1 VSPLASILAA
11 AALLYVA
18 RFLWRSHQAEHAAW
32 SIEDEQAYADLVAEE
47 RES

>member
-1 VSPLASILAA
+1 MSPLASILAVA
-11 AALLYVA
+11 AVLWLA

>member
-1 VSPLASILAA
+1 MSPFASILAA
-11 AALLYVA
+11 VALLYVA
-18 RFLWRSHQAEHAAW
+18 RFLWRAQQAEDAAW

>member
-1 VSPLASILAA
+1 MSPFASILAA
-11 AALLYVA
+11 AAVLWLA
-18 RFLWRSHQAEHAAW
+18 RFLWRAHRTEHAAW